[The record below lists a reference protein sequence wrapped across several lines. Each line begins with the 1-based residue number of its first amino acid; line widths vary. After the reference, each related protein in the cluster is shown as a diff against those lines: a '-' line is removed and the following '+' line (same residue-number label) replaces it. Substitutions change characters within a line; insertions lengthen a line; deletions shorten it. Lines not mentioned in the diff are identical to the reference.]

1 MFFERF
7 FFSYFQYKNQIN
19 KEGYFVVKS
28 DLTRHQR
35 LNLADALER
44 VRNIIRELEKILT
57 PKEVAPEK
65 LAAIQRRHEKAAR
78 ERLFIKR
85 QRSQTKADRLV
96 G

>member
-1 MFFERF
+1 M
-7 FFSYFQYKNQIN
+7 
-19 KEGYFVVKS
+19 KS
-28 DLTRHQR
+28 DLTRFQH

-44 VRNIIRELEKILT
+44 VRNIIRDLEKE
-57 PKEVAPEK
+57 PKEPSPEK

-85 QRSQTKADRLV
+85 ARSQTKADRTV